1 MKGMFIIYGG
11 ATEFNQ
17 WELNKLVMNPCMKEG
32 DTVVFRNSHGETYV
46 VKAFVQDG
54 EIMADVPNYLL
65 QTEGNILVDLGQGLE
80 RHTECRTTFTVVAK
94 GKPEDY
100 ECPYNIPDRP
110 EKAGGVTSWNDLE
123 DKPSLVGQKTE
134 EDGETFN
141 DYENNTAQG
150 MYAHAEGK
158 GTKASGEASHAEGNG
173 TKALSVASHAE
184 GYNTYAYNPYS
195 HAEGNSTHASSY
207 YSHAEGHFSRA
218 SGEASHAEGYNTETN
233 GMYSHAEGEKTI
245 AMGKC
250 CHAEGCGTISY
261 GIASHAEGKYNIKN
275 ASTNYAHVVGNGT
288 SDSDRSN
295 AHTLDWSGNAWFA
308 GTVEGTAVILK
319 SSTEGSTKRFKIT
332 VDDTGNLTATEITE

>member
-1 MKGMFIIYGG
+1 MKGMFIIYDG

-17 WELNKLVMNPCMKEG
+17 WELNKLVMNSCMKEG

-46 VKAFVQDG
+46 VKAFVQAG

-110 EKAGGVTSWNDLE
+110 VKTGGVASWNDLE
-123 DKPSLVGQKTE
+123 DKPSLVGQKTK
-134 EDGETFN
+134 DGGEIFN
-141 DYENNTAQG
+141 RYDVNKAEG
-150 MYAHAEGK
+150 SYAHAEGNV
-158 GTKASGEASHAEGNG
+158 TSASGD
-173 TKALSVASHAE
+173 
-184 GYNTYAYNPYS
+184 YS
-195 HAEGNSTHASSY
+195 HAEGINTSAAGKYAHAEGSTSY
-207 YSHAEGHFSRA
+207 AKGTGSHAEGDGTRVNEYCAHSEGRNTTATGRF
-218 SGEASHAEGYNTETN
+218 SHAEGFSTWAYGE
-233 GMYSHAEGEKTI
+233 AE
-245 AMGKC
+245 
-250 CHAEGCGTISY
+250 HVQ
-261 GIASHAEGKYNIKN
+261 GKYNKSYKN
-275 ASTNYAHVVGNGT
+275 NTYAHVVGNGT
-288 SDSDRSN
+288 SDSNRSN

-308 GTVEGTAVILK
+308 GTVEGTAMILK

>member
-46 VKAFVQDG
+46 VKAFVQAG

-80 RHTECRTTFTVVAK
+80 RHTECITTFTVVAK
-94 GKPEDY
+94 DKPEDY

-110 EKAGGVTSWNDLE
+110 VKTGGVTSWNDLE

-134 EDGETFN
+134 DGGEIFN
-141 DYENNTAQG
+141 DYELNTAEG
-150 MYAHAEGK
+150 SYAHAEGK
-158 GTKASGEASHAEGNG
+158 RTTASGNFSHAEGS
-173 TKALSVASHAE
+173 SVSAQGESAHAEGDSTRAKGSCSHAE
-184 GYNTYAYNPYS
+184 GSVA
-195 HAEGNSTHASSY
+195 HAD
-207 YSHAEGHFSRA
+207 
-218 SGEASHAEGYNTETN
+218 GY
-233 GMYSHAEGEKTI
+233 
-245 AMGKC
+245 C
-250 CHAEGCGTISY
+250 
-261 GIASHAEGKYNIKN
+261 SHAEGKDTNATGNFSHAEGLGTGVRGIAQHVQGKYSKLDINNI
-275 ASTNYAHVVGNGT
+275 YAHIVGNGT
-288 SDSDRSN
+288 SASKLSN

-319 SSTEGSTKRFKIT
+319 SSTEGSTKRFEIT
-332 VDDTGNLTATEITE
+332 VDDTGNLTTSEIIE